1 MGLAYWPG
9 GLLADWG
16 EPSPT
21 SGPNDP
27 NLPPAP
33 PLHPCNAT
41 DRARLAA
48 ASVHFA
54 TFGARA
60 DRLTALK
67 TTFPEQLYLTGANPD
82 VAAPRVISVV
92 AFR

>member
-16 EPSPT
+16 DPSATPD
-21 SGPNDP
+21 PNDP
-27 NLPPAP
+27 NGPAA

-41 DRARLAA
+41 DRARLADA
-48 ASVHFA
+48 GVHFA
-54 TFGARA
+54 TFATRA
-60 DRLTALK
+60 DRLSALK

-82 VAAPRVISVV
+82 AAAPRVISVV

>member
-16 EPSPT
+16 DPSVT
-21 SGPNDP
+21 SDANDP
-27 NLPPAP
+27 NAAPP

-48 ASVHFA
+48 AGVHFA
-54 TFGARA
+54 SFAARA
-60 DRLTALK
+60 DQLSALK